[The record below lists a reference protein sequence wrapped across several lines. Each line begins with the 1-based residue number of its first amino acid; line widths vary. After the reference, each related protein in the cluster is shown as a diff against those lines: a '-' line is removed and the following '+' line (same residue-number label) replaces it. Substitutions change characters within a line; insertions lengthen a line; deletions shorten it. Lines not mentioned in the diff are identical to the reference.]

1 MHVIATAGHVDH
13 GKSTLVRAL
22 TGMEPDRWEEE
33 HRRGLTIGLGFGW
46 TTLANGEQVA
56 FVDVP
61 GHEKFVP
68 TMLAGVGSVPA
79 ALLVVAA
86 DAGWMP
92 QSSEHLSALDALGV
106 RHGLLVISRADLA
119 DPEPAR
125 RQSLDIVARSGLG
138 ALSTV
143 VVSAVTGQGLDQLRA
158 EISQLVKA
166 LPAPDRQA
174 DVRLWVDR
182 RFTLRGTGTVVTG
195 TLAAGTVR
203 VGDTLS
209 IAATG
214 QVGKVRGLHAL
225 GEPRDEVTATARVAV
240 NLRGVDR
247 ADVRTGD
254 ALVAPDRWLTATSL
268 DVAVPEADRL
278 PGRLVLHLGS
288 AAVPVQL
295 RPLGKLAAR
304 LTLERPL
311 PVRYGDRVLLRD
323 PGRHQIAAGA
333 TVLAVDPAQFRRRG
347 AAASRA
353 ADLTVLAAMSSGR
366 PAAASELTLRQHGF
380 RLAAELTRAGLPL
393 AGEPISHW
401 RADPAR
407 LAELVR
413 RAPTEVS
420 AWQAENPLSAG
431 IAVDTLRQRLDVP
444 DREIL
449 TELLRRAGLR
459 VAEGVVR
466 QEAETTLPPR
476 VAEAVRAVRDALAAS
491 PFSAPDAP
499 RLAEL
504 GLGNAELAAASRAGY
519 LLRLPAGVVLLPD
532 APHIAARVL
541 GGLPQPFGLSE
552 ARQALGTT
560 RRVALPLLEFLDRLR
575 ITERLPDDRR
585 RLREV
590 DLDDSTI
597 HA

>member
-68 TMLAGVGSVPA
+68 TMLAGVGVGSVPA

-295 RPLGKLAAR
+295 RPLGKNCRSADAGTPFASAVRRSGAAPRPGPAPDRRWRDRSRGRSGAVPPPRCRRQPGRGSHRTGRDVVRPAGSGQRTYVASARFPARRRADQGRSAAR
-304 LTLERPL
+304 RRADQPLAGRSGPPCRAGPAGHPPRYRLGRPKIRCPPASRWTLCGSGWTYRTGRSSPSCSGEPACESPRVSYDRRPKPLCRREWPKPYERS
-311 PVRYGDRVLLRD
+311 
-323 PGRHQIAAGA
+323 A
-333 TVLAVDPAQFRRRG
+333 TRWRPARFFRRQTRQDWPSLAWATPNSRPPAGPATCCGCRPASYCCRTHRTSRPAFSG
-347 AAASRA
+347 ACHSRSVSA
-353 ADLTVLAAMSSGR
+353 KPAKRAGHHSAGG
-366 PAAASELTLRQHGF
+366 PAAAGIPGS
-380 RLAAELTRAGLPL
+380 
-393 AGEPISHW
+393 
-401 RADPAR
+401 PAHHR
-407 LAELVR
+407 K
-413 RAPTEVS
+413 
-420 AWQAENPLSAG
+420 
-431 IAVDTLRQRLDVP
+431 
-444 DREIL
+444 
-449 TELLRRAGLR
+449 
-459 VAEGVVR
+459 
-466 QEAETTLPPR
+466 
-476 VAEAVRAVRDALAAS
+476 
-491 PFSAPDAP
+491 
-499 RLAEL
+499 
-504 GLGNAELAAASRAGY
+504 
-519 LLRLPAGVVLLPD
+519 
-532 APHIAARVL
+532 AARR
-541 GGLPQPFGLSE
+541 PST
-552 ARQALGTT
+552 AT
-560 RRVALPLLEFLDRLR
+560 R
-575 ITERLPDDRR
+575 
-585 RLREV
+585 
-590 DLDDSTI
+590 S
-597 HA
+597 